1 MTRRPC
7 SSGDGAFQML
17 VPGAVTVGA
26 PGTELET
33 SQEAFMRS
41 LKVATF
47 LSIRG

>member
-7 SSGDGAFQML
+7 SSAEGAFQIL

-26 PGTELET
+26 PGTEPET

-41 LKVATF
+41 LKATTF